1 MDYIS
6 SVNILRVV
14 SQFTLPLRDKE
25 CFSDFLMKKHF
36 LLISFSFHWHFSAS
50 GATCQ
55 EELLDTLINSTN
67 SMPNVIQLA
76 ECSRLTL

>member
-1 MDYIS
+1 M
-6 SVNILRVV
+6 L
-14 SQFTLPLRDKE
+14 
-25 CFSDFLMKKHF
+25 SDFVMKKHF
-36 LLISFSFHWHFSAS
+36 LLISFSFHWHFFAL

-55 EELLDTLINSTN
+55 EELLDTIINSTN